1 MLFLKEVILPK
12 GKSEVNK
19 VQTKAPRFWLFDD
32 QKLYKRSFS
41 GLYLLCIHP
50 EAVELLLRVIT

>member
-19 VQTKAPRFWLFDD
+19 VQWKAPRFWLFDD